1 MSKKNVK
8 VAKVRKHAVNAP
20 TLEEVAVGLALASLY
35 NEKEG
40 AAVASRRTLAE
51 ITHYSEKRV
60 RTTVRRMA
68 ENGRW
73 TVTASGNRA
82 KRFTPSV

>member
-8 VAKVRKHAVNAP
+8 VSTVRQHAVKAP
-20 TLEEVAVGLALASLY
+20 TLEEVAVGLALTSLY
-35 NEKEG
+35 DEKQG

-60 RTTVRRMA
+60 RTTVRRMT

-73 TVTASGNRA
+73 NVTTSGNRA
-82 KRFTPSV
+82 KRFTPAL